1 MNLGEMLLDQ
11 GEKRARVNRI
21 YGVVIGIV
29 TDNHDPDGRARV
41 KITFP
46 WLAEHTESDWAK
58 VLSFM
63 AGKDRGACFLPEIG
77 DEVLV
82 AFEHGDI
89 HYPYVLGALWN
100 SEDPPPE
107 TNHDGK
113 NNIRILKSRSGH
125 EIIHDD
131 SQGAE
136 KVTIKSQSGHEITLD
151 DSQGAAK
158 ILIKSQS
165 GHEMILDDS
174 PGAAKI
180 VISDKTG
187 ANVVTFDS
195 LKGEISLESQMT
207 LKIKSPQIEIEAE
220 MAMKLSAG
228 AILEIKGAM
237 VTIN

>member
-1 MNLGEMLLDQ
+1 VNLAEMLLDQ
-11 GEKRARVNRI
+11 GEKGARVNRI
-21 YGVVIGIV
+21 YGVVTGIV

-58 VLSFM
+58 VVSFM
-63 AGKDRGACFLPEIG
+63 AGKDRGATFLPEVG

-107 TNHDGK
+107 SNRDGK
-113 NNIRILKSRSGH
+113 NNIRKLKSRSGH
-125 EIIHDD
+125 EIILDD

-136 KVTIKSQSGHEITLD
+136 K
-151 DSQGAAK
+151 
-158 ILIKSQS
+158 
-165 GHEMILDDS
+165 
-174 PGAAKI
+174 I
-180 VISDKTG
+180 VIRDKSG

-207 LKIKSPQIEIEAE
+207 LKIQSPQIEIEAEMAMKLSAPQIEIEAE

-228 AILEIKGAM
+228 AVLEIKGAM